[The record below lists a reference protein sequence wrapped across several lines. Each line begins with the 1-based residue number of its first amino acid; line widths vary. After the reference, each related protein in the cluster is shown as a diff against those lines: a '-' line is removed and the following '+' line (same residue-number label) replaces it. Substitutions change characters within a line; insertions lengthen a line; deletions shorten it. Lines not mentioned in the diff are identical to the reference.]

1 MMFLI
6 PITKMK
12 KTIQTPAYQNL
23 YNEFERFV
31 KVRNYKQ
38 GKTKMY
44 QSVVIEF
51 LLWLEEKGITNI
63 KEVSSKISIQY
74 FEYLITRPKQR
85 SEGTLADNTIK
96 FHLFVMG
103 LFVLNLLESNQIEKA
118 FYIPSYGGNNE
129 NPRNVLAIAEV
140 QLLYKNAQNE
150 LERALLSVAYGCGLR
165 RSEIHSLDVKDVQLS
180 TGMLIVRKG
189 KNSKRREVPMSDSV
203 ITYLRKYITE
213 ERYQKLEGKN
223 QLEDAFFINN
233 KAQRMSGEHLN
244 DTLKNMIEQ
253 TNNYELI
260 QKDITL
266 HCLRHSI
273 ACHLADN
280 NAGIDFI
287 RRFLGHSE
295 INTTYLYAIKN
306 KKRKPVTLF

>member
-1 MMFLI
+1 MMR
-6 PITKMK
+6 
-12 KTIQTPAYQNL
+12 KTIQTPAFVNL
-23 YNEFERFV
+23 YNDFESFV

-38 GKTKMY
+38 GKNKMY
-44 QSVVIEF
+44 QSVVSEF
-51 LLWLEEKGITNI
+51 LMWLEEKGITKIQEVNA
-63 KEVSSKISIQY
+63 EVSIEY

-85 SEGTLADNTIK
+85 AEGTLSEKSIK
-96 FHLFVMG
+96 FHLFVLG
-103 LFVLNLLESNQIEKA
+103 LFVLNLLETNQIEKA
-118 FYIPSYGGNNE
+118 FYIPSYSGANE
-129 NPRNVLAIAEV
+129 KPRNIISVAEV
-140 QLLYKNAQNE
+140 QMLYVSAQNE
-150 LERALLSVAYGCGLR
+150 LEKALLSVAYGCGLR

-203 ITYLRKYITE
+203 VNHLRKYITE
-213 ERYQKLEGKN
+213 ERYQRLEGKA
-223 QLEDAFFINN
+223 QLEDAFFINS
-233 KAQRMSGEHLN
+233 KGKRMSGEHLN
-244 DTLKNMIEQ
+244 DTLKNLIEL

-260 QKDITL
+260 QKEITL

-273 ACHLADN
+273 AFHLAEN

-306 KKRKPVTLF
+306 KKRKPVTNF